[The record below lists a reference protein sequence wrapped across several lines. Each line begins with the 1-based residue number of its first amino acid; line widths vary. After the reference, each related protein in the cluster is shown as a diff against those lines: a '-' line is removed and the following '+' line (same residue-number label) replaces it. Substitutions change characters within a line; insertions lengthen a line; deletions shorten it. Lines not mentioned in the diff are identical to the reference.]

1 MFDEVPRNSIQY
13 IIMIKRKDVET
24 KAHMLGLPTYQE
36 RRAWMDH
43 FKATAGAKSPMI

>member
-13 IIMIKRKDVET
+13 IILVKRKDSDA
-24 KAHMLGLPTYQE
+24 KAHMLGSPTYQE

-43 FKATAGAKSPMI
+43 FEALLSPST